1 MGGRERCLSRILLWC
16 VANFTELHV
25 PKCVTGGPRLGGLRG
40 RLGECWEVAR
50 SQHGG
55 TLRGGVHAGGFPFR
69 VYQGRVLIRRA
80 TV

>member
-1 MGGRERCLSRILLWC
+1 MIS
-16 VANFTELHV
+16 T
-25 PKCVTGGPRLGGLRG
+25 VTLTKFPMGGPRLGGLRG
-40 RLGECWEVAR
+40 RLGESVEVAR
-50 SQHGG
+50 STDGG

>member
-1 MGGRERCLSRILLWC
+1 MFVIVL
-16 VANFTELHV
+16 FTFDV
-25 PKCVTGGPRLGGLRG
+25 SCKQAITQTGGPRLGEGG

>member
-1 MGGRERCLSRILLWC
+1 MSFPMRKALLLFLLSLSNQSVSLL
-16 VANFTELHV
+16 
-25 PKCVTGGPRLGGLRG
+25 GGPRLGEGG

>member
-1 MGGRERCLSRILLWC
+1 MFSNPLSVVDYCTISM
-16 VANFTELHV
+16 
-25 PKCVTGGPRLGGLRG
+25 GGPRLGEGG

>member
-1 MGGRERCLSRILLWC
+1 MSFVFVIILV
-16 VANFTELHV
+16 VANTKG
-25 PKCVTGGPRLGGLRG
+25 PATGGPRLGEGG
-40 RLGECWEVAR
+40 RQGECWEVAR